1 MRKNDRVPAGPTRAL
16 IACVAISLA
25 LLVLKPVPG
34 GRRYE
39 YALILS
45 LALTAI
51 WFLFAAPART
61 FFGKK
66 ALVFV
71 LLCGLVLGAVNL
83 AVIRSDSEIVRA
95 YATVFEAIEAGQ
107 NPYTSGTIYH
117 EIEGYGRVLGNFN
130 YPPLE
135 IYPYYLAYRIAGT
148 WNIAVLAAAMILIQA
163 LCAAILFRMFPRL
176 PPVLLLPFLPM
187 ILLGEIKTNVAM
199 TFLIAALVLLVI
211 KKHSETPRPFHRYA
225 IAVLFGLGAMTKFLM
240 LPLMAAYYAHG
251 VDPKDSRSL
260 ARAGVDLAIALTTAV
275 TVMAP
280 FGVGE
285 VVKNTALFNI
295 VLEDRAIL
303 TTFYPNILSGPLAW
317 MGLAKLYPFAAAVLL
332 ALAIVASRRLGLF
345 AAMVAASYAF
355 LIVASTPEPQ
365 FLPVV
370 IFLVTVAQ
378 GMALERNAR
387 ALDMPER
394 SPAAKE
400 SGAGEAPRGAGD
412 GRFATVRKGTA
423 VAGLLFFLILASSP
437 ARGAPSLPLGLGAD
451 KAAAPASPDR
461 PHGVRFSLAPAASG
475 LEPVRPPS
483 TAKGKRLRAWIEL
496 AAFSVATTAIY
507 WSGNSFPEDRDFAL
521 DVDAQ
526 FSRVLLLEGLRFDS
540 NQFSLNWSHILAG
553 ATYYQFGR
561 TNGQSWLYSWMM
573 SITGSTWWEVVGE
586 PKEVIAINDQ
596 IMTGLG
602 GFAVGEPWYQIGHF
616 LCHQPGPVERVLG
629 FLNPAVK
636 LNHWLDR
643 RDPAAEDFVRPG
655 WHELR
660 LFAGA
665 RRLTIDGGAT
675 GTDVYFGFEARLLG
689 LPEYGKPGL
698 VRRSVKDPFSS
709 EMTLDY
715 ATRGGHAEETRF
727 ATRAVAL
734 GRFVQKIDENG
745 DGYSLTVGLG
755 SSFELFK
762 KRPLA
767 DYDAVP
773 VPVKTDLGRLRLD
786 EPRRF
791 TDKLAVLHLAGPV
804 LDLTVFRRG
813 LKLRTTVEATLDF
826 ALVNSSALNDYS
838 RNHDISGL
846 KTTVY
851 YYGYYYGL
859 GGTVSASARLDLK
872 GFRARGL
879 ASYGA
884 WGSIDF
890 LDRFQA
896 EVTNNAPL
904 GDTRVRLLAGLGW
917 KVPRLPIELF
927 ADVEAVRR
935 SGRIAEF
942 GAGCRETKFYAG
954 LAFTY

>member
-1 MRKNDRVPAGPTRAL
+1 MRKNDRPPAGPTRAL
-16 IACVAISLA
+16 IACVAISLV
-25 LLVLKPVPG
+25 LLLLKPVPG

-61 FFGKK
+61 FFGRK
-66 ALVFV
+66 ALLFV
-71 LLCGLVLGAVNL
+71 LFCGLVLGAVNL
-83 AVIRSDSEIVRA
+83 AVIRSDSEIVQA

-148 WNIAVLAAAMILIQA
+148 WNIAVLASAMILVQA
-163 LCAAILFRMFPRL
+163 LCAAILFLMFPRL

-187 ILLGEIKTNVAM
+187 IVLGEIKTNVAM
-199 TFLIAALVLLVI
+199 TFLVAALLLWVI
-211 KKHSETPRPFHRYA
+211 KRHSEAPRPFHRYA

-240 LPLMAAYYAHG
+240 LPLMAAYYAHE

-260 ARAGVDLAIALTTAV
+260 GRTGVDLAIALATAV
-275 TVMAP
+275 LVMAP
-280 FGVGE
+280 FGVFA

-317 MGLAKLYPFAAAVLL
+317 LGLAKLYPFAAVALL
-332 ALAIVASRRLGLF
+332 ALAIAASRKLGLF
-345 AAMVAASYAF
+345 AAMLAASYTF

-370 IFLVTVAQ
+370 IFLVVVAQ
-378 GMALERNAR
+378 GTALERNAR

-394 SPAAKE
+394 SPAAGE
-400 SGAGEAPRGAGD
+400 SGAGEAPRGARG
-412 GRFATVRKGTA
+412 GRIATVRKGTA
-423 VAGLLFFLILASSP
+423 VAGLLFILALASSP
-437 ARGAPSLPLGLGAD
+437 ARGSPSLSLGPRAD
-451 KAAAPASPDR
+451 DAAAPAPPDR
-461 PHGVRFSLAPAASG
+461 PLGVRFSLALAASG
-475 LEPVRPPS
+475 LEPVRSPS
-483 TAKGKRLRAWIEL
+483 NPNGKRLRAWIEL

-507 WSGNSFPEDRDFAL
+507 WTGNSFPEDRDFKIDL
-521 DVDAQ
+521 DDQ
-526 FSRVLLLEGLRFDS
+526 ISRIVFLEGWRFDS
-540 NQFSLNWSHILAG
+540 NQFSLNWFHIMAG

-561 TNGQSWLYSWMM
+561 SSRQAWLYSWMM
-573 SITGSTWWEVVGE
+573 AMAGSTWWEVVGE

-596 IMTGLG
+596 VMTGLG

-616 LCHQPGPVERVLG
+616 LCHQPGPVARALG
-629 FLNPAVK
+629 FLNPVVK

-643 RDPAAEDFVRPG
+643 KDPTAEGYIAPG
-655 WHELR
+655 WHEIK

-665 RRLTIDGGAT
+665 RRLTTDGRAN

-689 LPEYGKPGL
+689 LPDYGKPGL
-698 VRRSVKDPFSS
+698 VRRSVKDPFST
-709 EMTLDY
+709 EMSLDY

-773 VPVKTDLGRLRLD
+773 VPVKTDLGRLQLD

-813 LKLRTTVEATLDF
+813 LKLRTTVEAALDF

-838 RNHDISGL
+838 RSYDISGL

-859 GGTVSASARLDLK
+859 GGTVSASARLDWR

-942 GAGCRETKFYAG
+942 GAIGRETKIYAG

>member
-1 MRKNDRVPAGPTRAL
+1 M
-16 IACVAISLA
+16 
-25 LLVLKPVPG
+25 
-34 GRRYE
+34 
-39 YALILS
+39 
-45 LALTAI
+45 
-51 WFLFAAPART
+51 
-61 FFGKK
+61 
-66 ALVFV
+66 
-71 LLCGLVLGAVNL
+71 
-83 AVIRSDSEIVRA
+83 
-95 YATVFEAIEAGQ
+95 
-107 NPYTSGTIYH
+107 
-117 EIEGYGRVLGNFN
+117 
-130 YPPLE
+130 
-135 IYPYYLAYRIAGT
+135 
-148 WNIAVLAAAMILIQA
+148 
-163 LCAAILFRMFPRL
+163 
-176 PPVLLLPFLPM
+176 
-187 ILLGEIKTNVAM
+187 
-199 TFLIAALVLLVI
+199 
-211 KKHSETPRPFHRYA
+211 
-225 IAVLFGLGAMTKFLM
+225 
-240 LPLMAAYYAHG
+240 
-251 VDPKDSRSL
+251 
-260 ARAGVDLAIALTTAV
+260 
-275 TVMAP
+275 
-280 FGVGE
+280 
-285 VVKNTALFNI
+285 
-295 VLEDRAIL
+295 
-303 TTFYPNILSGPLAW
+303 
-317 MGLAKLYPFAAAVLL
+317 
-332 ALAIVASRRLGLF
+332 
-345 AAMVAASYAF
+345 
-355 LIVASTPEPQ
+355 
-365 FLPVV
+365 
-370 IFLVTVAQ
+370 
-378 GMALERNAR
+378 
-387 ALDMPER
+387 
-394 SPAAKE
+394 
-400 SGAGEAPRGAGD
+400 
-412 GRFATVRKGTA
+412 
-423 VAGLLFFLILASSP
+423 
-437 ARGAPSLPLGLGAD
+437 
-451 KAAAPASPDR
+451 
-461 PHGVRFSLAPAASG
+461 
-475 LEPVRPPS
+475 
-483 TAKGKRLRAWIEL
+483 
-496 AAFSVATTAIY
+496 
-507 WSGNSFPEDRDFAL
+507 
-521 DVDAQ
+521 
-526 FSRVLLLEGLRFDS
+526 LEGLRFDS

-561 TNGQSWLYSWMM
+561 TNGQPWLYSWLM
-573 SITGSTWWEVVGE
+573 SMAGSTWWEVVGE

-596 IMTGLG
+596 VMTGLG
-602 GFAVGEPWYQIGHF
+602 GFAVGEPWFQIGHF
-616 LCHQPGPVERVLG
+616 LCHQPGPVARVLG

-655 WHELR
+655 WHEIR

-665 RRLTIDGGAT
+665 RRLTVDGSPS
-675 GTDVYFGFEARLLG
+675 GTDIYFGFEARLLG

-698 VRRSVKDPFSS
+698 VRRSVKDPFST
-709 EMTLDY
+709 EMILDY

-745 DGYSLTVGLG
+745 DGYSLTLGLG

-859 GGTVSASARLDLK
+859 GGTVSASARLDWK
-872 GFRARGL
+872 GFRVRGL

-896 EVTNNAPL
+896 EVTNNASL

-942 GAGCRETKFYAG
+942 GAGCRETKIYAG